1 MSAFAVLHIPHSA
14 TAIPADLRRN
24 FRLSDEALQRELLLM
39 TDWYTDDIFCFPD
52 ADFVA
57 VRFPVSRLVLDPER
71 FLDDDKEEMASRG
84 MGVIYTRTSNGA
96 LLREPPTADERA
108 ALISR
113 YYLPHHAALSDAVD
127 SALEDHGRCLLVDC
141 HSFPSRPLPCDLD
154 QRPDRPSV
162 CLGTDEVHTPGWLV
176 DVARN
181 LFEATGLEVAI
192 NRPFSGAIVPAKHLG
207 RNTSVHGIMIEL
219 NRSVYMGERSGAKLA
234 EYAKVS
240 TSVREIVRELVQA
253 CRSRHL

>member
-39 TDWYTDDIFCFPD
+39 TDWYTDDIFHLPD
-52 ADFVA
+52 ADFAA

-96 LLREPPTADERA
+96 LLRQPPTAEERA
-108 ALISR
+108 ALIDR
-113 YYLPHHAALSDAVD
+113 YYVPHHTALSDAVD
-127 SALEDHGRCLLVDC
+127 SALENHGHCLVVDC

-154 QRPDRPSV
+154 QHPDRPSV

-176 DVARN
+176 DLARD
-181 LFEATGLEVAI
+181 LFEARGLDVAI
-192 NRPFSGAIVPAKHLG
+192 NRPFSGTIVPAKHLG
-207 RNTSVHGIMIEL
+207 RNTSVYGIMIEL
-219 NRSVYMGERSGAKLA
+219 NRSLYMNELSGAKLA
-234 EYAKVS
+234 EYAKVRA
-240 TSVREIVRELVQA
+240 SVREIVRELVQA
-253 CRSRHL
+253 CRSRSL